1 LSNNRADVILDA
13 LWFSALGVAAIIVVH
28 GLSHGWG
35 ELSEPGY
42 WVEKA
47 GIFVVMA
54 VVIAAFNLF
63 RRPGGKP

>member
-1 LSNNRADVILDA
+1 LL
-13 LWFSALGVAAIIVVH
+13 FSALGVAAIIVVH
-28 GLSHGWG
+28 GLGHGWG

-54 VVIAAFNLF
+54 VVITAINLF
-63 RRPGGKP
+63 RRPVGKP